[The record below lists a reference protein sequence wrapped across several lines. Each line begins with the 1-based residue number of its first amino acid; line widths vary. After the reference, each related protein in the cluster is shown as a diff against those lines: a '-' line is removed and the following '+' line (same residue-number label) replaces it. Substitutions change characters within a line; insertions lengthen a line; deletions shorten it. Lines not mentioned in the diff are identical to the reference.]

1 MTICGLKQLITGLT
15 HILETCINLTFT
27 NQSNIVMNPGIHLT
41 LHSKYHHQVIYSKL
55 NLKLNILHTLVK
67 FATNRAE
74 SFDKPKLIFWLKY
87 T

>member
-15 HILETCINLTFT
+15 HILETYSNCINLIFT
-27 NQSNIVMNPGIHLT
+27 NQSNIVMDPGIHLT
-41 LHSKYHHQVIYSKL
+41 LHSKYHHQVIYSKP

-74 SFDKPKLIFWLKY
+74 SFD
-87 T
+87 